1 MAVTATPYN
10 ALKST
15 MLLGTAKDLTA
26 SNKLKVSLHTS
37 SYTPDID
44 ADNFFDDVTNEV
56 TTGSGYTTGGEIIT
70 TPSVTLDTSGD
81 FSYLDA
87 DDTTWTALTKTFR
100 YAVVR
105 WDSGS
110 AGTSPLLWLIDFG
123 TNQSPAGV
131 DFTLSWAAAG
141 SGGLL
146 KVA

>member
-10 ALKST
+10 K
-15 MLLGTAKDLTA
+15 AKELILSGGFPDLTDG
-26 SNKLKVSLHTS
+26 NVKVSLHTS
-37 SYTPDID
+37 SYTPDLD
-44 ADNFFDDVTNEV
+44 ADDFFNDATNEV
-56 TTGSGYTTGGEIIT
+56 TAGSGYTSGGEALT
-70 TPSVTLDTSGD
+70 TPAIGLNTGSD
-81 FSYLDA
+81 FAYLTA
-87 DDTTWTALTKTFR
+87 DDTTWTTLTKTFR

-105 WDSGS
+105 YDTGT

-131 DFTLSWAAAG
+131 DFILGWADAT